1 MSLNKATNK
10 KNGKIRIFIIL
21 IAIGVVVFIGFKI
34 FGKKDASITK
44 YTMSAVT
51 TGNITNYLSTTG
63 QVVVSDEYDVK
74 SLAEGTV
81 TNVYKKK
88 GDEVKKGDVILKIDS
103 SSLVKQLRSAQL
115 SLANAQNSYAKAIA
129 PKSALSI
136 AQANASLQNAK
147 DNLEKLK
154 TSQATSLDSA
164 ETSKNNAET
173 SLNNTYDTTLNN
185 IDTSFAGFANIIN
198 DIRKILYLTDTILPQ
213 DVTGDSTTDK
223 NLIDMNTVWNV
234 EIPKYWSD
242 ILNST
247 TFDSETDRA
256 TLEDLLKK
264 ATAYYKNAKIIYDN
278 NVSGYRNLSK
288 TSSNE
293 DIKTFLNTSIET
305 AQAIADSIRSLN
317 NVYNYYIDYNNQRHR
332 TMYSSVVT
340 YSNTLKTDTTSSTN
354 YLSSLTSSKTN
365 ITSSETNLQNA
376 INSLDTL
383 KKTQPMDLVAAQNS
397 LKIQEESYKE
407 ANEGLTDLEKRSYQL
422 SISQA
427 QASVSDI
434 ESSIS
439 DCTVKAP
446 FDGSIAKMNVSV
458 GDETTSSTSM
468 ATIISSHS
476 MAQLTFNEVDVAK
489 IKVGQKST
497 LTFDAIDD
505 LSLTGTVA
513 DVDTMGTVSSGVVSY
528 TVAIAFDAEDS
539 RIKPGMSVTANIIL
553 ENKSDVIVVPNTAI
567 KTSGEA
573 SYVEVFENNSK
584 AVDGATI
591 ESSTTPVKKE
601 IVTGLSDD
609 TNTEITSG
617 LSVGDVIITKTT
629 KVTTT
634 KTTTGTSLLQTSRTS
649 TSSTKSS
656 STKSSTSSS
665 SSGMGG
671 DMGGGMPPSGF

>member
-1 MSLNKATNK
+1 MSLNKVTKK
-10 KNGKIRIFIIL
+10 KNIK
-21 IAIGVVVFIGFKI
+21 IGVFISLVIIFVFVFVLIKFFNKQ
-34 FGKKDASITK
+34 DASTIK
-44 YTMSAVT
+44 YTMGAVS
-51 TGNITNYLSTTG
+51 TGNISNYLSTTG

-115 SLANAQNSYAKAIA
+115 SLANAQNTYAKAIA

-136 AQANASLQNAK
+136 AQADASLQNAK

-154 TSQATSLDSA
+154 TSQITALNSA
-164 ETSKNNAET
+164 EISKNNAEN
-173 SLNNTYDTTLNN
+173 SLENTYDTTLNT
-185 IDTSFAGFANIIN
+185 IDTAFSGFANIIN
-198 DIRKILYLTDTILPQ
+198 DTRKILYLTDTILPQ
-213 DVTGDSTTDK
+213 DVTGDSATDK

-234 EIPKYWSD
+234 EIPKYWND

-247 TFDSETDRA
+247 TFDSEDDKNI
-256 TLEDLLKK
+256 LEDLLKK
-264 ATAYYKNAKIIYDN
+264 ATAYYKNAKIIYDK
-278 NVSGYRNLSK
+278 NVIGYRNLSK
-288 TSSNE
+288 TSSND
-293 DIKTFLNTSIET
+293 DIKNFLDTSIET
-305 AQAIADSIRSLN
+305 AQAVTDSIRSLN

-332 TMYSSVVT
+332 TMYSSVIT
-340 YSNTLKTDTTSSTN
+340 YSNTLKTDTTSSSN
-354 YLSSLTSSKTN
+354 LLSSLTSSKTN

-376 INSLDTL
+376 INSLNTL

-407 ANEGLTDLEKRSYQL
+407 ANEGLTDLEKKSYQL
-422 SISQA
+422 SITQA

-446 FDGSIAKMNVSV
+446 FDGSIAKMNVNI

-497 LTFDAIDD
+497 LTFDAVDG

-528 TVAIAFDAEDS
+528 TVTIAFDTEDS

-553 ENKSDVIVVPNTAI
+553 ENKSDVVVVPNAAI
-567 KTSGEA
+567 KTSGET

-584 AVDGATI
+584 AVDGAII
-591 ESSTTPVKKE
+591 ESSTSPIKKE
-601 IVTGLSDD
+601 ITTGLSDD
-609 TNTEITSG
+609 TNTEIKSG
-617 LSVGDVIITKTT
+617 LSVGDVIIIKTT
-629 KVTTT
+629 KTTTT
-634 KTTTGTSLLQTSRTS
+634 KTTTGTSLLQTGRTN
-649 TSSTKSS
+649 SSSSKSS

-665 SSGMGG
+665 GGMGG
-671 DMGGGMPPSGF
+671 DMGGGMPPV

>member
-1 MSLNKATNK
+1 MSLNKVVNK
-10 KNGKIRIFIIL
+10 KKSKIGWFVTLII
-21 IAIGVVVFIGFKI
+21 IGVLVFIGFKI
-34 FGKKDASITK
+34 FGNKSSTSTK
-44 YTMSAVT
+44 YTMSAVA

-81 TNVYKKK
+81 SNVYKKK
-88 GDEVKKGDVILKIDS
+88 GDNVKKGDTILKIDS
-103 SSLVKQLRSAQL
+103 SSLIKQLRSAQL
-115 SLANAQNSYAKAIA
+115 NLANAQNSYAKAIA
-129 PKSALSI
+129 PKSALTL

-147 DNLEKLK
+147 DSLEKLK
-154 TSQATSLDSA
+154 ASQVTTLESA
-164 ETSKNNAET
+164 KTAQSNAET
-173 SLNNTYDTTLNN
+173 SLNSTYDTTLNN
-185 IDTSFAGFANIIN
+185 IDTAFAGFANVIN
-198 DIRKILYLTDTILPQ
+198 DSRKILYLTDTILPQ
-213 DVTGDSTTDK
+213 DITGNSTTD
-223 NLIDMNTVWNV
+223 NSLINMNTIWNV

-242 ILNST
+242 ILSST
-247 TFDSETDRA
+247 AFDLDTDKS
-256 TLEDLLKK
+256 TLENLLKK
-264 ATAYYKNAKIIYDN
+264 ATADYKNAKIIYDK
-278 NVSGYRNLSK
+278 NVINYRNLSK

-293 DIKTFLNTSIET
+293 EIKSFLTIGIET
-305 AQAIADSIRSLN
+305 AQSITDSIRSLN

-332 TMYSSVVT
+332 TLYASVNS
-340 YSNTLKTDTTSSTN
+340 YSNTLKTDTSSATN
-354 YLSSLTSSKTN
+354 YLSSLTSSQSN

-376 INSLDTL
+376 VNNLNTL
-383 KKTQPMDLVAAQNS
+383 KKTQPMDLVASQNS

-407 ANEGLTDLEKRSYQL
+407 SNEGLTDLEKRSYQL

-427 QASVSDI
+427 QASVTDI

-528 TVAIAFDAEDS
+528 NVTIAFDTEDS

-553 ENKSDVIVVPNTAI
+553 ENKSDVVVVPNTAI
-567 KTSGEA
+567 KTSGDI

-584 AVDGATI
+584 AVDGAVI
-591 ESSTTPVKKE
+591 ESSTVPTKKE
-601 IVTGLSDD
+601 IVAGLSDD

-617 LSVGDVIITKTT
+617 LVVGDIIITKTT
-629 KVTTT
+629 KETST
-634 KTTTGTSLLQTSRTS
+634 KKTTGTSLLQTGRTN

-656 STKSSTSSS
+656 N
-665 SSGMGG
+665 SSGSGNSG
-671 DMGGGMPPSGF
+671 FGGGMPPAGF